1 MILFFLDNYTYEAI
15 PLMQWLDKS
24 RHPIP
29 SHPKLPVEK
38 TLEKKIL
45 SKKDPVPFDLLLRS
59 NLVQQE
65 LTRMNIKS
73 LSLLE
78 KQKR

>member
-1 MILFFLDNYTYEAI
+1 MR
-15 PLMQWLDKS
+15 WLDKS

-29 SHPKLPVEK
+29 SHPQLPVEK

-45 SKKDPVPFDLLLRS
+45 SEKDPVPFDLLLRS